1 MKKLIKLITEK
12 LNNKISTDVDKD
24 YSTLDEDKLYIEI
37 RLCEMIE
44 ILEQGGELERLQLE
58 FIVELQHD
66 IYMSEAMSEL
76 ECLIEK
82 NEDEDE
88 ELR

>member
-1 MKKLIKLITEK
+1 MKKLIKAITEK
-12 LNNKISTDVDKD
+12 LNNRISTDVDN
-24 YSTLDEDKLYIEI
+24 STLDEDKLYIEI

-58 FIVELQHD
+58 FFVELQHD

-82 NEDEDE
+82 NEDE